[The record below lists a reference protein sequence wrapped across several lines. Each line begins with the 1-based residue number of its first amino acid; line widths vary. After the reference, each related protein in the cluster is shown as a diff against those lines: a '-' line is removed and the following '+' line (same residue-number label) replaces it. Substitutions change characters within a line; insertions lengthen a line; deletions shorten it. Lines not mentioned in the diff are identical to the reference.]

1 MKKLLTFLACL
12 MLAQPVL
19 ATERNPDPGFDT
31 PSAWTLDPVSPN
43 LWTVS
48 GSKAN
53 GNGAKAMQML
63 MGMNPAIK
71 KGKTYRYSLTVAGMT
86 HGVLKLGIGPTMTGS
101 VAGSWVNSVTPIAD
115 PFPTANGLI
124 TTGDTGELVAGP
136 DGAFRIMCNA
146 GTVEN
151 NDPVVAPGLQAR
163 SHTHLSWGNTNSLD
177 VRGNYA
183 FYRRTGGT
191 TCGNM
196 HQQRAPID
204 RAAYWQPA
212 MLDGKGNVVKPEYI
226 NQYYKGYS
234 PTSSV
239 CTNSADP
246 NYALGAGGACINIPT
261 GLAMISGYN
270 FATGL
275 GGPNE
280 NFQLYWTCE
289 GARAPGVPVRTQH
302 LKDFFHG
309 GCALPGQGG
318 NLPNQGGIISAKVTM
333 AYCWD
338 GIHTDSPNHRDHV
351 AYGVAPTAG
360 LFAKCPNTHPY
371 HFPAPNPLTYWLID
385 QNFYDGLWHLSSD
398 EMVAGMVANDPG
410 GTLHMDFTNA
420 WSPSVLNTWYAN
432 CISAPKSC
440 SHGGLGNGDEIRDG
454 LIISATG
461 TTPPDPPYRAGAPTS
476 LYFPLSKI
484 GIGKPI
490 TSNGTYSGEIV
501 ADANGR
507 FSLMAVEDSSGAGFN
522 GTVDNLS
529 IVDVTSGHRGP
540 VTVHN

>member
-1 MKKLLTFLACL
+1 MKKLTLAL
-12 MLAQPVL
+12 MLASVAQPVL

-31 PSAWTLDPVSPN
+31 PSAWTLDPASPN

-48 GSKAN
+48 GGKAN

-63 MGMNPAIK
+63 MGMNSAIK

-115 PFPTANGLI
+115 TFPTANGLV

-151 NDPVVAPGLQAR
+151 NDPVVYPFMQAR

-177 VRGNYA
+177 IRGNYA

-196 HQQRAPID
+196 HTQRAPID

-239 CTNSADP
+239 CTNPSDP
-246 NYALGAGGACINIPT
+246 NYALGAGGACVNIPPA
-261 GLAMISGYN
+261 LAMISGYN
-270 FATGL
+270 FATGV

-318 NLPNQGGIISAKVTM
+318 NLPNQGGILSAKVTM

-338 GIHTDSPNHRDHV
+338 GVHSDSPNHRDHV
-351 AYGVAPTAG
+351 AYGVTPTTG

-398 EMVAGMVANDPG
+398 EMVPGMVANDPG
-410 GTLHMDFTNA
+410 GSLHMDFFNA

-461 TTPPDPPYRAGAPTS
+461 TTPPDPPFRAGAPTS

-490 TSNGTYSGEIV
+490 TTNGTYSGEIV

-507 FSLMAVEDSSGAGFN
+507 FSLMAVEDSTGAGFN